1 MDALAVSETRIPEE
15 EVKESFAVANG
26 LRDGSVEEN
35 KFSKAI
41 ASWRGMAL
49 NYPLDNCH

>member
-15 EVKESFAVANG
+15 EVKESFTVTNG
-26 LRDGSVEEN
+26 LRDGFVEEN

-41 ASWRGMAL
+41 ASWRGMDPQL
-49 NYPLDNCH
+49 SLR